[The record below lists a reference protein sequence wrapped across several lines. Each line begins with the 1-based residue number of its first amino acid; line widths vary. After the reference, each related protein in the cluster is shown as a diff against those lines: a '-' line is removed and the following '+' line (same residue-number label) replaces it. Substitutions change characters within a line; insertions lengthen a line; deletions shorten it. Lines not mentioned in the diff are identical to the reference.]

1 MINYIEAQN
10 LSDSVKKIL
19 DTTFESLYHEIIID
33 KYGTIIHINNTYAT
47 YLGKSKQDIIG
58 AKVEKI
64 IPGTKL
70 YETLESGMPSFDGL
84 FEFQDGRSLVYTR
97 LPIKNSYGELLGVVS
112 ISSIN
117 STDTISVLYQEINRL
132 KLSNTLFAQR
142 LKGLN
147 EAPNVFDEIIGVS
160 PKIMEIKQVLS
171 QVIDSTMPILLT
183 GETGCGKEVFATAI
197 HNASSRKDA
206 PFIKVNCAAIPREL
220 LESELFGYESGT
232 FSGAIKGGRPGKFEL
247 ANGGTILLDEIEEL
261 PLEMQSKLLRVLQ
274 EYEVERIGSVKPI
287 PLTLQVVCCSNK
299 DLYKMVEDKLFRE
312 DLLFRINVLEIEI
325 PPLRERRE
333 DFGLLCD
340 ALIKKINLKYKLK
353 ISGITPSAIK
363 YLLDYDWPGNV
374 RELEHVIERAC
385 ALVKYDLL
393 DELDFQ
399 FLESRKRH
407 GNRRTSVSSTQNFF
421 HSKDIV
427 EKDLIFNAL
436 AACNGNK
443 SAAARQLG
451 ISRSL
456 LYDKMKKYNLV

>member
-1 MINYIEAQN
+1 MISYIETSN
-10 LSDSVKKIL
+10 LSDSIKKVL
-19 DTTFESLYHEIIID
+19 DNTFENLYHEIIID
-33 KYGTIIHINNTYAT
+33 KFGTILHINTTYAT
-47 YLGKSKQDIIG
+47 YLGKKKQDIIG
-58 AKVEKI
+58 EKVEKI

-70 YETLESGMPSFDGL
+70 YETLETGTPSFNDL
-84 FEFQDGRSLVYTR
+84 FEFQDGRSLVYSR
-97 LPIKNSYGELLGVVS
+97 LPIKNAYGEILGAVS

-132 KLSNTLFAQR
+132 KLSNALFAKR

-171 QVIDSTMPILLT
+171 RVIDSTMPILLT

-197 HNASSRKDA
+197 HNASSRKAA
-206 PFIKVNCAAIPREL
+206 PFVKVNCAAIPREL

-287 PLTLQVVCCSNK
+287 PLTLQVICCSNR

-312 DLLFRINVLEIEI
+312 DLLFRINVLEVEI
-325 PPLRERRE
+325 PPLRERQE
-333 DFGLLCD
+333 DFELLCD
-340 ALIKKINLKYKLK
+340 AMIKKINSKYKLK
-353 ISGITPSAIK
+353 ISGITSAAIK
-363 YLLDYDWPGNV
+363 YLSDYDWPGNV

-385 ALVKYDLL
+385 ALVKYHLL
-393 DELDFQ
+393 DEPDFQ
-399 FLESRKRH
+399 FLESRKKH
-407 GNRRTSVSSTQNFF
+407 GSKRNSVSSTQNYF
-421 HSKDIV
+421 HSKGLV
-427 EKDLIFNAL
+427 EKDLICNAL
-436 AACNGNK
+436 SACDGNK

-456 LYDKMKKYNLV
+456 LYAKMEKYNLN